1 MKNLFLSLVLVMVGL
16 VSFSQE
22 MKTDT
27 TLVRQIK
34 LEKLVLQYINDYR
47 VSLGIK
53 PVKWDDKIYVLA
65 SHQARYLSYRGIE
78 LSHFQTQDRPN
89 HTEVRYLCDRVKYF
103 NINTQESIE
112 NITSAFTLGMVTQK
126 DYEEIAHEIV
136 NRWINSIAHRNSM
149 IQSNLEVGV
158 VSILLMEGHYMCP
171 VLVMSEYK

>member
-1 MKNLFLSLVLVMVGL
+1 MVSL

-22 MKTDT
+22 MKRDT

-65 SHQARYLSYRGIE
+65 SHQAHYLSYRGVE

-89 HTEVRYLCDRVKYF
+89 HTELRYLCDGVAYF
-103 NINTQESIE
+103 KIDTQESIE
-112 NITSAFTLGMVTQK
+112 CLTSAFTLGLNTQK
-126 DYEEIAHEIV
+126 DYEDVAHEVV
-136 NRWINSIAHRNSM
+136 NSWINSIAHRNGM

-158 VSILLMEGHYMCP
+158 VSIYLMEGHYMRP

>member
-89 HTEVRYLCDRVKYF
+89 HTELRYLCDRVKYF

-112 NITSAFTLGMVTQK
+112 CLTSSFTLGFKNQK
-126 DYEEIAHEIV
+126 DYEDVAREIV
-136 NRWINSIAHRNSM
+136 NSWVISIAHRNGM

>member
-1 MKNLFLSLVLVMVGL
+1 MKNLFLSFVLVMVSL

-22 MKTDT
+22 MKRDT

-89 HTEVRYLCDRVKYF
+89 HTELRYLCDRVKYF

-112 NITSAFTLGMVTQK
+112 CLTSSFTLGFKNQK
-126 DYEEIAHEIV
+126 DYEDVAREIV
-136 NRWINSIAHRNSM
+136 NSWVISIAHRNGM

-158 VSILLMEGHYMCP
+158 VSIYLMEGHYMRP

>member
-65 SHQARYLSYRGIE
+65 SHQARYISYRGIE

-103 NINTQESIE
+103 NINSQESIE
-112 NITSAFTLGMVTQK
+112 NITSAFTLGLNTQK
-126 DYEEIAHEIV
+126 DYEDVARKVV
-136 NRWINSIAHRNSM
+136 NSWINSIAHRNGM

-158 VSILLMEGHYMCP
+158 VSIYLMEGHYMCP
-171 VLVMSEYK
+171 VLVMTEYE

>member
-89 HTEVRYLCDRVKYF
+89 HTELRYLCDRVKYF

-112 NITSAFTLGMVTQK
+112 CLTSAFTLGMVTQK

-136 NRWINSIAHRNSM
+136 NRWINSIAHRNGM